1 MIQRLNS
8 DFIFDSTHLFHENG
22 ISLEML
28 QAAENK
34 IQAAGQKMNI
44 IREIGEFSGHLS
56 KDGEPEKV
64 LFAQLPFPSVSG
76 PNVPKELERLSKFGE
91 QARHR
96 IDSVISFGIGGS
108 YLGNQVLFD
117 LHCGEFWNAK
127 NTEERSGWPRMYF
140 SGNSLDPQS
149 STAIAAEIIRQS
161 KVAQSH
167 GKPYQALLVVISK
180 SGSTV
185 DTMASFFVVKE
196 ILEKA
201 EVDFEVW
208 AVTDP
213 AEAEYATWLG
223 KLADQEKWPRF
234 SIPDGVGGRFS
245 VLSEVGL
252 VTAALIGFDIK
263 AFLQG
268 AAHVDEECCS
278 DHWQSN
284 PALLNGAAKWLLA
297 TKRDLWI
304 EVFMPYGRC
313 LKSLS
318 EWYVQLLA
326 ESLGKRLNSA
336 GEEINYGRTP
346 VVAVGTTDM
355 HAQTQA
361 HQDGRRDKLIQFLAI
376 KKWENDPTIPNLY
389 PAYPV
394 FSEWSGKTL
403 GEALEIARQSNDEA
417 LWQDGRLSALISL
430 PELSP
435 YLIGQLFYFLMLSVV
450 YEGILADVDPFD
462 QPGVE
467 AYKKIM
473 SFKLK
478 DKQ

>member
-1 MIQRLNS
+1 MIQRLSS

-28 QAAENK
+28 YEAEK
-34 IQAAGQKMNI
+34 MIQIAGKKMNL

-64 LFAQLPFPSVSG
+64 LFTRLPFPSISG
-76 PNVPKELERLSKFGE
+76 PNVPSQLERLIEFGE
-91 QARHR
+91 QARDR

-117 LHCGEFWNAK
+117 LHCGEFWNVK
-127 NTEERSGWPRMYF
+127 NTEDRSGWPRMYF
-140 SGNSLDPQS
+140 SGNSLDPKS
-149 STAIAAEIIRQS
+149 STGIAEEIIRQS

-167 GKPYQALLVVISK
+167 HKPYRALLVVISK

-185 DTMASFFVVKE
+185 DTMASFFIVKE

-201 EVDFEVW
+201 EVNFEIW

-213 AEAEYATWLG
+213 AEGDQSTWLG

-234 SIPDGVGGRFS
+234 SIPDGIGGRFS

-252 VTAALIGFDIK
+252 VTAVLSGFDIK

-268 AAHVDEECCS
+268 AASMDKECRS
-278 DHWQSN
+278 EHWQSN
-284 PALLNGAAKWLLA
+284 PALLNGTVKWLLA

-326 ESLGKRLNSA
+326 ESLGKRSNWA
-336 GEEINYGRTP
+336 GQEVNYGRTP

-361 HQDGRRDKLIQFLAI
+361 HQDGRRDKLIQFLTI
-376 KKWENDPTIPNLY
+376 KKWKNDPTIPNLY
-389 PAYPV
+389 PNFPV

-450 YEGILADVDPFD
+450 YEGILAGVDPFD

-473 SFKLK
+473 SVKLK
-478 DKQ
+478 K